1 MRRPTI
7 IALALLCALALGAC
21 GTKEHRILHGGT
33 EGVYLDLGPEGIEP
47 VKYQVQIS
55 RVLNPADPE
64 DKAYL
69 VGLPGDQS
77 RLPAGQ
83 EWFAVFVRAQNEAS
97 TAQQAASDYTITD
110 TQGTKFRPVQFGP
123 ENVFAYRGGRIGPHG
138 VIPVPDS
145 PPAETTIQGSLLLF
159 RIPTKNLENRPL
171 ELAIR
176 APGIPDVATVDL
188 DV

>member
-7 IALALLCALALGAC
+7 IALALLSALALGAC
-21 GTKEHRILHGGT
+21 GNKEKRVLHGST
-33 EGVYLDLGPEGIEP
+33 EGAYLDLGP

-55 RVLNPADPE
+55 RQLNPADPE

-69 VGLPGDQS
+69 VGLSAADR

-83 EWFAVFVRAQNEAS
+83 EWFAVFVRAQNEAG
-97 TAQQAASDYTITD
+97 TPQPAATEYAITD
-110 TQGTKFRPVQFGP
+110 TQNTKFRPVQFGP
-123 ENVFAYRGGRIGPHG
+123 DNVFAYRGGTIGPHG
-138 VIPVPDS
+138 LIPVPDS

-159 RIPTKNLENRPL
+159 KIPTQNLENRPL
-171 ELAIR
+171 EFSIR
-176 APGIPDVATVDL
+176 APNAPGETATVDL

>member
-1 MRRPTI
+1 MRRLTI
-7 IALALLCALALGAC
+7 ISLALLSALALAAC
-21 GTKEHRILHGGT
+21 GTKEEHVLHGAT
-33 EGVYLDLGPEGIEP
+33 EGVYLDLGEL
-47 VKYQVQIS
+47 KYQVQIS

-69 VGLPGDQS
+69 VGLQGGQTT
-77 RLPAGQ
+77 LPAGQ
-83 EWFAVFVRAQNEAS
+83 EWFAVFVRVQNETSA
-97 TAQQAASDYTITD
+97 AKQAADEYTITD

-138 VIPVPDS
+138 LIPVPDS

-159 RIPTKNLENRPL
+159 RIPTTNLENRPL
-171 ELAIR
+171 ELSIR
-176 APGIPDVATVDL
+176 APGVTEEATVDL

>member
-7 IALALLCALALGAC
+7 IALALLPALALGAC
-21 GTKEHRILHGGT
+21 GTKEERVLHGAT
-33 EGVYLDLGPEGIEP
+33 EGVYLDLGP

-69 VGLPGDQS
+69 IGMQGGDT
-77 RLPAGQ
+77 RLAVGQ
-83 EWFAVFVRAQNEAS
+83 EWFAVFVRAQNES
-97 TAQQAASDYTITD
+97 SQPQQAANEYTITD
-110 TQGTKFRPVQFGP
+110 TQQTKFRPVQFGP
-123 ENVFAYRGGRIGPHG
+123 DNVFAYRPGQIAPHG
-138 VIPVPDS
+138 LIPVPDS

-159 RIPTKNLENRPL
+159 RIPAKNLENRPL
-171 ELAIR
+171 ELSIR
-176 APGIPDVATVDL
+176 APGVPDTATVDL